1 MIRPMGTRLLVKRIE
16 QAKPDTQLIVI
27 PDTVQDKP
35 SIFAIVFGIGKLVQG
50 GISVGDIIILKDF
63 VGAPCTVTLPGDKT
77 NTDCLIVNEDD
88 VLAVT
93 EGT

>member
-1 MIRPMGTRLLVKRIE
+1 MIRPMGARLLVKRIE
-16 QAKPDTQLIVI
+16 QAKPESQLIVI

-35 SIFAIVFGIGKLVQG
+35 SIFAIVFAIGKLVQG

-63 VGAPCTVTLPGDKT
+63 VGAPAVVTLPGDEAQT
-77 NTDCLIVNEDD
+77 ECLIVNEDD

-93 EGT
+93 EGV